1 MLRKLVQVSA
11 VAAVACSITAL
22 FAPAANASCLLQ
34 EPSAAPKD
42 GDKPGDA
49 KKKEVKD
56 EWFAVTNGD
65 VFTGTGSLLR
75 GMTVLAKNGV
85 ITEIAAEVDIPE
97 GAKILDAKGM
107 RIYPGLVAISS
118 SGLLGGSSSELEDT
132 VDPFNSRMVLG
143 LASGITSTGVGSVA
157 AKLKRGEIKGVV
169 MRDKYSST
177 LTYSTSNPS
186 SKRSLAE
193 KFDATSKYLR
203 DFREYEAKKAS
214 NKDLKEP
221 AKKGVD
227 SSVLSVLKGETLAR
241 FNANSR
247 EDLLGIARIAQK
259 YGFRPVIDGCEEGW
273 TVADELGRAGAF
285 AVLTPRDRN
294 DKSEALV
301 RPGGSSI
308 ENAAILFAHGVQIA
322 IIPAT
327 RGVDLGGIAGRD
339 IIHLPIEADFAVR
352 GGLPEAA
359 AIAAITIVPARIL
372 GVDHRVGTLE
382 VGKDCDL
389 LVMDGDLLHYQTFV
403 QYAIVDGK
411 QVYDK
416 EAELWFAHIRPRTTP
431 SMAPEARTDKGEEV
445 DPNAAPK
452 ADAPKEGEKDAKP
465 PEKKP
470 GEGETPPGKKPEDPP
485 KETGG
490 DADPVGDGSTGGDGG
505 DGGGGQR

>member
-1 MLRKLVQVSA
+1 MLRKLVQVS
-11 VAAVACSITAL
+11 VRAAALCSIAALVPLTAHA
-22 FAPAANASCLLQ
+22 FQ
-34 EPSAAPKD
+34 EPAAAPKE
-42 GDKPGDA
+42 GDKAGDE
-49 KKKEVKD
+49 KKKEEKE

-65 VFTGTGSLLR
+65 VYTGTGSLLR

-85 ITEIAAEVDIPE
+85 ITEIAAEVDIPD

-107 RIYPGLVAISS
+107 RIYPGLVAVSS
-118 SGLLGGSSSELEDT
+118 SGLLGGASSELEDT

-169 MRDKYSST
+169 MRDKYSTT
-177 LTYSTSNPS
+177 LAYSTSNPS

-193 KFDATSKYLR
+193 KLEATSKYLR
-203 DFREYEAKKAS
+203 DFREYEAKKSS

-227 SSVLSVLKGETLAR
+227 SAVLSVLKGETLAR
-241 FNANSR
+241 FNADSR

-259 YGFRPVIDGCEEGW
+259 YGFRPVIDGCGEGW
-273 TVADELGRAGAF
+273 TVADELGRAGAY
-285 AVLTPRDRN
+285 AILTPRDRN

-308 ENAAILFAHGVQIA
+308 ENAAILYSHGVQVA

-352 GGLPEAA
+352 GGLPESA

-372 GVDHRVGTLE
+372 GVDHRIGTIE

-416 EAELWFAHIRPRTTP
+416 EAELWFAHIRPRTTA
-431 SMAPEARTDKGEEV
+431 SLAPETRTDPGEEV

-452 ADAPKEGEKDAKP
+452 VEPPKDGEKPEGAKP
-465 PEKKP
+465 DEKKP
-470 GEGETPPGKKPEDPP
+470 GEGETPPEKKPETPP
-485 KETGG
+485 KET
-490 DADPVGDGSTGGDGG
+490 DDG
-505 DGGGGQR
+505 

>member
-1 MLRKLVQVSA
+1 MSRSVVQVSLTA
-11 VAAVACSITAL
+11 AALCGVIVLVAPVARAS
-22 FAPAANASCLLQ
+22 FAFQEPAA
-34 EPSAAPKD
+34 AAKE
-42 GDKPGDA
+42 GEKTGEDKKADE

-85 ITEIAAEVDIPE
+85 ITQIATEVDIPE

-107 RIYPGLVAISS
+107 RIYPGLVAVSS
-118 SGLLGGSSSELEDT
+118 SGLLGGTSSELEDT

-143 LASGITSTGVGSVA
+143 LASGITSTGIGSVA

-169 MRDKYSST
+169 MRDKFLTT
-177 LTYSTSNPS
+177 LSYTVNNPA
-186 SKRSLAE
+186 SKRTLVE
-193 KFDATSKYLR
+193 KLDATAKYLR
-203 DFREYEAKKAS
+203 DFREYESKKSS

-227 SSVLSVLKGETLAR
+227 SGVLSILKGETLAR
-241 FNANSR
+241 FNADSR

-259 YGFRPVIDGCEEGW
+259 YGFRPVIDGCNEGW

-285 AVLTPRDRN
+285 AILTPRDRA

-308 ENAAILFAHGVQIA
+308 ENAAILYSHGVQIA

-327 RGVDLGGIAGRD
+327 KGVDLGGIAGRD

-352 GGLPEAA
+352 GGLPESA

-372 GVDHRVGTLE
+372 GIDHRVGTIE

-431 SMAPEARTDKGEEV
+431 SMAPEKRTDPGEEV

-452 ADAPKEGEKDAKP
+452 TDAPKEGEKDAKP

-470 GEGETPPGKKPEDPP
+470 GDGETPPVKKPEDPP
-485 KETGG
+485 KENGG
-490 DADPVGDGSTGGDGG
+490 DGDPVDGGSTGGG
-505 DGGGGQR
+505 DQR